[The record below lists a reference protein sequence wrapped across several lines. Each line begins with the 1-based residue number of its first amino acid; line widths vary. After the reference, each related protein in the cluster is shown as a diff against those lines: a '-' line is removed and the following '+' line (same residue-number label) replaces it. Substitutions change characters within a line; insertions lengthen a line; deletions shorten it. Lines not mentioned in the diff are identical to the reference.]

1 MLRSVKAGLL
11 FSSALLVGTLLGAV
25 PHASRASA
33 DVTQGVTNPAAQ
45 SLGAAAQPPH
55 DPNKKN
61 AGEPCKSSDE
71 CQKHHTCTK
80 VGDRTICQPPPPP
93 RLPPGAV
100 T

>member
-11 FSSALLVGTLLGAV
+11 FSCALLVGTWLGAA
-25 PHASRASA
+25 PHASHASA
-33 DVTQGVTNPAAQ
+33 DVTQGVTGPAPQ
-45 SLGAAAQPPH
+45 RLGAAARPAY

-71 CQKHHTCTK
+71 CQPHHTCTK
-80 VGDRTICQPPPPP
+80 EGDKSICKAPPPP

>member
-1 MLRSVKAGLL
+1 MLRSLKAAVL
-11 FSSALLVGTLLGAV
+11 FSGALFIGA
-25 PHASRASA
+25 
-33 DVTQGVTNPAAQ
+33 
-45 SLGAAAQPPH
+45 SLGAGLAVPSARAGATAQPPH

-71 CQKHHTCTK
+71 CQKHHSCAK
-80 VGDRTICQPPPPP
+80 VGDKNICQAPPPP